1 MSRTI
6 GTVLVNVEANTQ
18 KLIDGFNSA
27 EKRVDSAVSTMK
39 KSVIGLTTAY
49 LSFEGIVG
57 GGKMFLQQ
65 ADAMN
70 SASSRLK
77 LVTANSQEL
86 LNIQKQLFT
95 VANDTRTGYIKTIDL
110 YTNIANGAKEY
121 GVEQSKILTT
131 TDAINKS
138 IIIGGASSVA
148 TEAAME
154 QLGQAFIS
162 NFKSV
167 GQELGSLRDQAP
179 RLYKAMVEGMG
190 VTSDQ
195 FKKMAEDGKLSTE
208 IIINAILK
216 GTASID
222 KDFSQMAK
230 TTAQGVELILNQ
242 YLKIVDGIDNK
253 FEISSSTV
261 ASLNQITDVLSNIN
275 SYLDGLSPEQIENIT
290 TQIKNMGIVLVG
302 SYTLIKSAQ
311 GIYSVYNSILES
323 NAQAEIA
330 RTKII
335 DLETKSL
342 KAKELAELAAMKT
355 ANSYNLITKEANY
368 ETQAQTNNT
377 KLLQA
382 ELLKQSIVLEKNV
395 AKQTAMNAKLVQS
408 RVDYSLSAIGA
419 NLLKGALSTI
429 PFMAISVG
437 ISAIATSLLTASDN
451 SEILGKTIKST
462 GEELSKLTQNQLKY
476 RKSLV
481 ETELIQARLDLS
493 NAKAKAANGTL
504 ADKSYADEM
513 SIKFEE
519 LTKSSRNVKQALK
532 DLSNAKTDLDSKSNN
547 NPTPI
552 VRDDSAV
559 IKIMGS
565 EFSKFNLELDE
576 NIKKLKNSGATQAE
590 VDKYR
595 ADSIKNFNEKQQKD
609 SKKTNDELIK
619 QAEETSKAYSET
631 AQIGMS
637 DYNKSL
643 ISIADKVG
651 AWTKAGVDN
660 IEILRVQG
668 ILLDELNQKQ
678 ALETTKTDLSYYER
692 KLQLQTESYEKELEL
707 QGISYGQKVLEIE
720 GSSGE
725 SAEKERLIELEAE
738 LYNATVARM
747 ELERNTEFQETISG
761 FYDDM
766 LESQLELNSALYDF
780 GDGFGEVGNKIA
792 SVSKSLATMTN
803 ADLKSKKELSKLND
817 KYAKEFKRYAK
828 DETKTKKLLIA
839 YEEEEQQL
847 KQQTLM
853 NQIGGLSEF
862 AGQSKQFF
870 SEQTGA
876 YKVLNALEAVGH
888 AARMTA
894 MAAELPGQI
903 TSLSVNIANALAGQ
917 GSIPIVGFALVAGMA
932 ALLAGLGVMSAG
944 GGGGGGAS
952 SGGGSKKPSQFDIR
966 EQELEDL
973 YTPMTDRLD
982 RQIELLE
989 SIDKQGSASAL
1000 SLTAAKI
1007 SFERDYQ
1014 LAVNNINK
1022 TLPTDV
1028 RGYGLDFNQKLSGA
1042 EKRLGFN
1049 IADVYKIYK
1058 SGWDKS
1064 EKRIYTDFSS
1074 LSSGF
1079 NMLKVIADYF
1089 ETKDTAVAAW
1099 FGGSNKLNLAA
1110 NQIQKVIGDFTS
1122 GIVDSLDDMKSA
1134 SSEFKDIYDS
1144 MTGTMYYENKRLVQA
1159 FNEVEILT
1167 KNGDLATYLKN
1178 NIDEIDNLQEIFTNS
1193 VMSTLLS
1200 QDPKDMAK
1208 QIVVLEQLQT
1218 KTGLV
1223 FENGARDALDFME
1236 SITLVSE
1243 AMVGSRENIST
1254 FINDFKSEDL
1264 IALDLSNKL
1273 GTNLALN
1280 YDDLALKFKEMAS
1293 DIYGLTDAE
1302 LEFLEANKSY
1312 IERIQD
1318 AKKQALED
1326 ELELT
1331 KSSVSTIQSMSNSL
1345 DSVITK
1351 LRGNLS
1357 TTAATSIAKFNESMS
1372 STLLLSNGNDYK
1384 ALEDSLKNTISYSDA
1399 LNNADYFNSSRDM
1412 QFAQAIAA
1420 NQFESM
1426 DVKLEDELSVLQQI
1440 SANTSAMIEA
1450 LENSASFDI
1459 YAQNLETSVK
1469 IKAFANGGI
1478 VTSPTFGLIG
1488 EAGYSEAVIPLKN
1501 PNDPLGQKELI
1512 AEIRALRKEVAD
1524 LNNSSSKTAENT
1536 TPSRYVS

>member
-1 MSRTI
+1 MDKELRIKIKIDSET
-6 GTVLVNVEANTQ
+6 A
-18 KLIDGFNSA
+18 KLETLNSKINDTSKGFNKADSMVSA
-27 EKRVDSAVSTMK
+27 FTNRILML
-39 KSVIGLTTAY
+39 GGAY
-49 LSFEGIVG
+49 LSLNTVIN
-57 GGKMFLQQ
+57 GGKNFIHQ
-65 ADAMN
+65 ADAMHLLD
-70 SASSRLK
+70 SRLK
-77 LVTANSQEL
+77 LATTSTVEYESQQKKLLKVSLDSYTPLSDTINLFTKLNPSLQKVGASTNQVNTMVGTFTKGLQLGGASAQDTSSAILQFSQAMGSGVLRGEEFNAMADASPKLMEYLAKGLGVPQTALRKMAEEGELASVRVTNALLAVKTDIERGFLTMPVTFRKAMTNMSTNMSLAIKEIDEATGASTLLSSTIIDFTRNISDGSESIISFYEGATNFIKEHNDALDTTGTILKTVTAGYIGFAVTSGVATGIGAITTSVYALRTSILVLQTSIPIIGWVAAAVGTAAGAYVLANDMINESNNQAEISTDRLKEKIKELEDRKASLAQNRFKDSNEKTINLEIEALQSKLKLQEQFTKKQIQSSTSIIPL
-86 LNIQKQLFT
+86 SEKTAVAELIGEFDGYAKTIDKITEKKKTFSELTQEIQKQIDPVRAIHEEYNKLRKDIKGSE
-95 VANDTRTGYIKTIDL
+95 ADTPEYNKNLNKKELDD
-110 YTNIANGAKEY
+110 IAKLDKE
-121 GVEQSKILTT
+121 KI
-131 TDAINKS
+131 S
-138 IIIGGASSVA
+138 
-148 TEAAME
+148 
-154 QLGQAFIS
+154 
-162 NFKSV
+162 
-167 GQELGSLRDQAP
+167 
-179 RLYKAMVEGMG
+179 
-190 VTSDQ
+190 
-195 FKKMAEDGKLSTE
+195 
-208 IIINAILK
+208 
-216 GTASID
+216 
-222 KDFSQMAK
+222 
-230 TTAQGVELILNQ
+230 
-242 YLKIVDGIDNK
+242 
-253 FEISSSTV
+253 
-261 ASLNQITDVLSNIN
+261 
-275 SYLDGLSPEQIENIT
+275 
-290 TQIKNMGIVLVG
+290 
-302 SYTLIKSAQ
+302 
-311 GIYSVYNSILES
+311 
-323 NAQAEIA
+323 
-330 RTKII
+330 
-335 DLETKSL
+335 
-342 KAKELAELAAMKT
+342 KAKELATEQKRIAKEKAEVEAEFSLVGLTTWDSKFKELDNK
-355 ANSYNLITKEANY
+355 YNA
-368 ETQAQTNNT
+368 
-377 KLLQA
+377 
-382 ELLKQSIVLEKNV
+382 
-395 AKQTAMNAKLVQS
+395 
-408 RVDYSLSAIGA
+408 DLSKYQDVIGA
-419 NLLKGALSTI
+419 KEKI
-429 PFMAISVG
+429 DAI
-437 ISAIATSLLTASDN
+437 
-451 SEILGKTIKST
+451 
-462 GEELSKLTQNQLKY
+462 Y
-476 RKSLV
+476 
-481 ETELIQARLDLS
+481 
-493 NAKAKAANGTL
+493 AN
-504 ADKSYADEM
+504 
-513 SIKFEE
+513 
-519 LTKSSRNVKQALK
+519 NVK
-532 DLSNAKTDLDSKSNN
+532 
-547 NPTPI
+547 
-552 VRDDSAV
+552 
-559 IKIMGS
+559 
-565 EFSKFNLELDE
+565 E
-576 NIKKLKNSGATQAE
+576 
-590 VDKYR
+590 
-595 ADSIKNFNEKQQKD
+595 
-609 SKKTNDELIK
+609 
-619 QAEETSKAYSET
+619 
-631 AQIGMS
+631 
-637 DYNKSL
+637 
-643 ISIADKVG
+643 IS
-651 AWTKAGVDN
+651 
-660 IEILRVQG
+660 
-668 ILLDELNQKQ
+668 NQKNNEVQ
-678 ALETTKTDLSYYER
+678 IEDLSYYER
-692 KLQLQTESYEKELEL
+692 RIQLQTESYEKELEL
-707 QGISYGQKVLEIE
+707 QGIGYGQKVLDIDNSNKPIE
-720 GSSGE
+720 
-725 SAEKERLIELEAE
+725 EKEKLIGLESELFDLTLSRL
-738 LYNATVARM
+738 

-766 LESQLELNSALYDF
+766 LESQISLNSALYDF

-803 ADLKSKKELSKLND
+803 ADLKSKKELAKLND

-870 SEQTGA
+870 GEQTGA

-903 TSLSVNIANALAGQ
+903 TSLGVNIANALAGQ

-944 GGGGGGAS
+944 GGGGGSAS
-952 SGGGSKKPSQFDIR
+952 SGGGSSKPSEFDIK

-1014 LAVNNINK
+1014 LAVNEINK
-1022 TLPTDV
+1022 SLPTDV
-1028 RGYGLDFNQKLSGA
+1028 RGYGLDFNNSLAYSESK
-1042 EKRLGFN
+1042 LGFN
-1049 IADVYKIYK
+1049 VADVVKIMK

-1079 NMLKVIADYF
+1079 NMLKLISHYF
-1089 ETKDTAVAAW
+1089 ETGDGAIAAL

-1110 NQIQKVIGDFTS
+1110 NEIQKVIGDFTS

-1280 YDDLALKFKEMAS
+1280 YDDLALKFEDMAN
-1293 DIYGLTDAE
+1293 DIYGLTDSE

-1312 IERIQD
+1312 LERIQD

-1399 LNNADYFNSSRDM
+1399 LNNADYFSSSRDM

-1478 VTSPTFGLIG
+1478 VTGPTFGLIG